1 MNERSKLA
9 FIFERMA
16 GAIAVGGCHH
26 CTNQDY
32 LEADRE
38 QLQNARGRNGTAGGS
53 LGSRFPTQNPM
64 RQGRWKGERIM
75 KLLKTLFHLWK
86 GDLVEQEIKQ
96 NRDSLSEVR
105 QAISETKRAMLDGL
119 DDELFIRQDGWAPR
133 NTHDDK

>member
-1 MNERSKLA
+1 
-9 FIFERMA
+9 
-16 GAIAVGGCHH
+16 
-26 CTNQDY
+26 
-32 LEADRE
+32 
-38 QLQNARGRNGTAGGS
+38 
-53 LGSRFPTQNPM
+53 
-64 RQGRWKGERIM
+64 M